1 VHSPARCILANP
13 RWLSRCQE
21 IAVRPCKNF
30 GLLPSIL
37 IKAAIF
43 KEAIVID
50 PNEEQL
56 GRILGYLLAQK
67 PRNGRAGCPD
77 EEALASYLEDRLTP
91 IMGKEMETHLAQ
103 CTACLDE
110 LSAAYSSMLGDEK
123 ETVPEALVTKAI
135 ALIPQTAPEEGF
147 FDMVVR
153 LARASLELVSTTGQ
167 LVQVPGLAG
176 VRGNLESPG
185 TTILQVEKEMGRFK
199 VAVEVEPVEDEL
211 CQLAVTVRAG
221 ALPADGIRL
230 SLSAGGREQA
240 SYLARQGTAIFDRVS
255 PGDYRLAISEAN
267 TPLGS
272 IRLTIKEGHHGL

>member
-1 VHSPARCILANP
+1 M
-13 RWLSRCQE
+13 
-21 IAVRPCKNF
+21 
-30 GLLPSIL
+30 
-37 IKAAIF
+37 
-43 KEAIVID
+43 ID
-50 PNEEQL
+50 SNDEQL
-56 GRILGYLLAQK
+56 GRLLAYLMAQK

-77 EEALASYLEDRLTP
+77 EETLASYLADGLTP
-91 IMGKEMETHLAQ
+91 TASEEMDTHLAQ

-110 LSAAYSSMLGDEK
+110 LSAAHSSILGDEK
-123 ETVPEALVTKAI
+123 ETVPEALIAKAM
-135 ALIPQTAPEEGF
+135 ALVPQATQEEGF

-153 LARASLELVSTTGQ
+153 LARGSLELVSTTGR
-167 LVQVPGLAG
+167 LVEVPGLAG
-176 VRGNLESPG
+176 VRGKLETPG

-221 ALPADGIRL
+221 GALPADGIRL
-230 SLSAGGREQA
+230 SLLAGGREQA

-267 TPLGS
+267 LPLGS

>member
-1 VHSPARCILANP
+1 M
-13 RWLSRCQE
+13 
-21 IAVRPCKNF
+21 
-30 GLLPSIL
+30 
-37 IKAAIF
+37 
-43 KEAIVID
+43 ID

-56 GRILGYLLAQK
+56 GRILAYLMAQK

-77 EEALASYLEDRLTP
+77 EETLASYLAGGLTP
-91 IMGKEMETHLAQ
+91 TMGEEMETHLAH

-123 ETVPEALVTKAI
+123 ETVPEALIAKAM
-135 ALIPQTAPEEGF
+135 ALIPQTAQEEGF

-153 LARASLELVSTTGQ
+153 LARGSLELVSTTGR
-167 LVQVPGLAG
+167 LVEVPGLAG
-176 VRGNLESPG
+176 VRGKLESPG

-221 ALPADGIRL
+221 GALPADGIRL
-230 SLSAGGREQA
+230 SLLAGGREQA

-267 TPLGS
+267 APLGS

>member
-1 VHSPARCILANP
+1 M
-13 RWLSRCQE
+13 
-21 IAVRPCKNF
+21 
-30 GLLPSIL
+30 
-37 IKAAIF
+37 
-43 KEAIVID
+43 ID
-50 PNEEQL
+50 SNDEQL
-56 GRILGYLLAQK
+56 GRILAYLMAQK

-77 EEALASYLEDRLTP
+77 EDTLASYPADALTP
-91 IMGKEMETHLAQ
+91 TASEEMETHLAQ

-110 LSAAYSSMLGDEK
+110 LSAAHSSILGDEK
-123 ETVPEALVTKAI
+123 ETVPEALIAKAM
-135 ALIPQTAPEEGF
+135 ALVPQTAQEKGF

-153 LARASLELVSTTGQ
+153 LVRGSLELVSTTGQ
-167 LVQVPGLAG
+167 LVEVPGLAG
-176 VRGNLESPG
+176 VRGKPELPG

-221 ALPADGIRL
+221 EALPADGIRL
-230 SLSAGGREQA
+230 SLLAGGREQA

-267 TPLGS
+267 SPLGS